1 MLDEKRNPICGCQ
14 QKEAVVRCREEKLMM
29 IRIRVISGEAEE
41 SEASGRVE
49 SNWYL

>member
-1 MLDEKRNPICGCQ
+1 MLDGRRDPIRGCQ

-41 SEASGRVE
+41 LGASGRVE
-49 SNWYL
+49 SN